1 MNEII
6 YSGRCNVMGLV
17 LCDRDRMKEMVL
29 VGVANENIE
38 KFEDL
43 RAPWMHLVI
52 DLIFSHMRSL

>member
-1 MNEII
+1 
-6 YSGRCNVMGLV
+6 MGLV